1 MPRGSNP
8 GERRGGRQR
17 GTPNKATVAKAAALA
32 AASADP
38 TLTPLQYLL
47 GVMRDPAAPTGLR
60 VQVAR
65 AAAPLVHGKSKI
77 PSVEDR
83 AGYAGAAEGFNIDI
97 AEAKAFRD
105 MEHRRAVLMR
115 KRFGPSENRTLTAA
129 EIVEESELGALI
141 NKRAAE
147 FVCPPGYRPD
157 DAMKDS
163 NRLHQLD
170 CRRMRPPAC
179 GGGELKGA
187 EDEEEA
193 FLTARVA
200 AFWHSPEGRDRKRMR
215 ELEFKGI
222 GRCRTLDE
230 QKELDQLTLL
240 YPETLRESEL
250 ATAIK
255 LKLAELRKKAG
266 PVTSQ

>member
-1 MPRGSNP
+1 MPRGSQP

-32 AASADP
+32 TASADAAI
-38 TLTPLQYLL
+38 TPLQFLL
-47 GVMRDPAAPTGLR
+47 GVMRDPKAPTGLR

-77 PSVEDR
+77 PSVGDR
-83 AGYAGAAEGFNIDI
+83 AGYAGAVEGQDGFKIDM

-105 MEHRRAVLMR
+105 MEHRRLVLMR
-115 KRFGPSENRTLTAA
+115 KRFGPSDNCTLTAA
-129 EIVEESELGALI
+129 EVREESELQALI
-141 NKRAAE
+141 SKRAAE
-147 FVCPPGYRPD
+147 FVRPPGYGPD

-163 NRLHQLD
+163 NRLHQLN
-170 CRRMRPPAC
+170 CKRLSPPAC

-187 EDEEEA
+187 EDGEEA
-193 FLTARVA
+193 FLTARLA
-200 AFWHSPEGRDRKRMR
+200 AYRHSPEGRARRRMR

-222 GRCRTLDE
+222 GSRCRTLDE

-240 YPETLRESEL
+240 YPEPPRESEL

-255 LKLAELRKKAG
+255 LKLAELRKKR
-266 PVTSQ
+266 PP